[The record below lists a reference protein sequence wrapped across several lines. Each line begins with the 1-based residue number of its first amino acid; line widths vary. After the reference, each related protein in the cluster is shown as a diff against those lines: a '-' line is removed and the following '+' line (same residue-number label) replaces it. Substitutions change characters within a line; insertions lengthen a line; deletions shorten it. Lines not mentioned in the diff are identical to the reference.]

1 VKRWW
6 NQPNPNF
13 WGKILPLQKSAN
25 IGWSFAC
32 DPPIFPPSFPMM
44 FPSFPESRLF
54 LSQWLESGEGQEGQ
68 AVHFDLKG
76 FVVDH
81 GPCWWPPGQKNMGIL
96 SIKTI
101 GFLVFFFASCVSGFQ
116 KMLELKTCFS
126 IP

>member
-1 VKRWW
+1 
-6 NQPNPNF
+6 
-13 WGKILPLQKSAN
+13 
-25 IGWSFAC
+25 
-32 DPPIFPPSFPMM
+32 
-44 FPSFPESRLF
+44 